1 MSREQRGP
9 NEKLG
14 TVLALAGISNAGLA
28 RRVNDLG
35 AQRGLTLR
43 YDKTSVARWVSKG
56 MVPQGAAP
64 HLIAAAIGAKLGR
77 PVPLHEIGLAD
88 ADPAP
93 EVGLAFPRDVAEAVR
108 SATELYRLDLA
119 GRRAGSGG
127 IWQSLAGSFS
137 VSAYATP
144 ASRWLISP
152 ADPSVERDANA
163 ARTAVLGPQGT
174 TEGAR
179 TGAGAHGA
187 PGRAAGSSDVETTTE
202 SSTTAPAASSTE
214 PSPTPDTADGAAH
227 GTPDAGG
234 YSRVPAGPAETPGSR
249 RQSGPPA
256 AAGARPA
263 AGAQAADP
271 PGPGTPAPGSP
282 RTASIPT
289 QPGPQNTSASGTAAS
304 ASARAVRSDR
314 AAKAAPAPSAPPR
327 RGGGG
332 ASTGTGTGT
341 LAPPVTSDI
350 SPLRVGHSDV
360 AKLREAAQDAR
371 RWDSKYGGGD
381 WRSSMVPECL
391 RVDAAPLLLGSYS
404 DEVGRALFGAA
415 AELTRLA
422 GWMAFD
428 TGQQEAAQR
437 YYIQALRLA
446 RAAADVP
453 LGGYVLASMSL
464 QATYRGF
471 ADEGVDLA
479 QAAVERNRGLAT
491 ARTMSFFRLVEA
503 RAHAK
508 ANDAPAA
515 GAALKAAEGWLER
528 SRDGDADPSWLG
540 FYSYDRFAA
549 DAAECHLDLKAPRQ
563 VRRFTEQALSRPTE
577 EFVRSHGL
585 RLVVSAVAELESG
598 NLDAACAAGTRAV
611 EVAGR
616 ISSARTTEYVRDL
629 LHRLEPYGHEPRVAE
644 LRERARPLL
653 VAPA

>member
-64 HLIAAAIGAKLGR
+64 HLIAAAIGQKLGR

-93 EVGLAFPRDVAEAVR
+93 EVGLAFPRDVGQAVR

-119 GRRAGSGG
+119 GRRAGTGG
-127 IWQSLAGSFS
+127 IWQSLAGSFA

-144 ASRWLISP
+144 ASRWLITP
-152 ADPSVERDANA
+152 ADSSVAREANA
-163 ARTAVLGPQGT
+163 A
-174 TEGAR
+174 EGS
-179 TGAGAHGA
+179 GA
-187 PGRAAGSSDVETTTE
+187 P
-202 SSTTAPAASSTE
+202 
-214 PSPTPDTADGAAH
+214 
-227 GTPDAGG
+227 
-234 YSRVPAGPAETPGSR
+234 
-249 RQSGPPA
+249 
-256 AAGARPA
+256 
-263 AGAQAADP
+263 
-271 PGPGTPAPGSP
+271 
-282 RTASIPT
+282 I
-289 QPGPQNTSASGTAAS
+289 
-304 ASARAVRSDR
+304 
-314 AAKAAPAPSAPPR
+314 K
-327 RGGGG
+327 
-332 ASTGTGTGT
+332 
-341 LAPPVTSDI
+341 
-350 SPLRVGHSDV
+350 VGHSDV
-360 AKLREAAQDAR
+360 QKLREAAEDAR

-391 RVDAAPLLLGSYS
+391 RVEAAPLLLGSYS
-404 DEVGRALFGAA
+404 DEVGRALFGAS

-471 ADEGVDLA
+471 GDEGVDLA
-479 QAAVERNRGLAT
+479 QAALERNRGLAT

-503 RAHAK
+503 RAHAR
-508 ANDAPAA
+508 ASDAQAA
-515 GAALKAAEGWLER
+515 GAALKAAESWLER
-528 SRDGDADPSWLG
+528 SREGDNDPTWLG
-540 FYSYDRFAA
+540 FYGYDRFAA
-549 DAAECHLDLKAPRQ
+549 DAAECYRDLKAPRQ
-563 VRRFTEQALSRPTE
+563 VRRFTEQALSKPTE

-598 NLDAACAAGTRAV
+598 NLDAACEQGVRAV

-616 ISSARTTEYVRDL
+616 ISSARTTEYVKDL
-629 LHRLEPYGHEPRVAE
+629 LHRLEPYGDEPRVAE

-653 VAPA
+653 MALA

>member
-1 MSREQRGP
+1 MSRDIRGP

-64 HLIAAAIGAKLGR
+64 HLIAAAIAGKLGR

-93 EVGLAFPRDVAEAVR
+93 EVGLAFPRDVGAAVR

-119 GRRAGSGG
+119 GRRGGGG

-152 ADPSVERDANA
+152 ADSSVAREATELRDVRDGNGS
-163 ARTAVLGPQGT
+163 T
-174 TEGAR
+174 GAR
-179 TGAGAHGA
+179 DGATGA
-187 PGRAAGSSDVETTTE
+187 D
-202 SSTTAPAASSTE
+202 TAPL
-214 PSPTPDTADGAAH
+214 H
-227 GTPDAGG
+227 
-234 YSRVPAGPAETPGSR
+234 
-249 RQSGPPA
+249 
-256 AAGARPA
+256 
-263 AGAQAADP
+263 
-271 PGPGTPAPGSP
+271 
-282 RTASIPT
+282 
-289 QPGPQNTSASGTAAS
+289 
-304 ASARAVRSDR
+304 
-314 AAKAAPAPSAPPR
+314 
-327 RGGGG
+327 
-332 ASTGTGTGT
+332 
-341 LAPPVTSDI
+341 
-350 SPLRVGHSDV
+350 VGHSDV
-360 AKLREAAQDAR
+360 TKLREAAEDAR

-391 RVDAAPLLLGSYS
+391 RVDAAPLLLSSYS
-404 DEVGRALFGAA
+404 DEVGRALFGAT

-479 QAAVERNRGLAT
+479 QAALERNRGLAT

-503 RAHAK
+503 RAQAK
-508 ANDAPAA
+508 ANESRACEV
-515 GAALKAAEGWLER
+515 ALKAAEGWLER
-528 SRDGDADPSWLG
+528 SREGDPDPSWLD
-540 FYSYDRFAA
+540 FYSYERFAA
-549 DAAECHLDLKAPRQ
+549 DAAECYRDLRLPRQ

-577 EFVRSHGL
+577 EYVRSHGL

-629 LHRLEPYGHEPRVAE
+629 LHRLEPYGDEPRVVE

>member
-43 YDKTSVARWVSKG
+43 YDKTSVARWVAKG

-93 EVGLAFPRDVAEAVR
+93 EVGLAFPRDVGEAVR
-108 SATELYRLDLA
+108 SATDLYRLDLA
-119 GRRAGSGG
+119 GRRGGGG
-127 IWQSLAGSFS
+127 IWQSLAGSFA

-144 ASRWLISP
+144 ASRWLITP
-152 ADPSVERDANA
+152 ADPSVARDPTA
-163 ARTAVLGPQGT
+163 ARTAMLG
-174 TEGAR
+174 TEGAP
-179 TGAGAHGA
+179 GAQGGVPVQ
-187 PGRAAGSSDVETTTE
+187 PG
-202 SSTTAPAASSTE
+202 
-214 PSPTPDTADGAAH
+214 PDTAGAVDG
-227 GTPDAGG
+227 
-234 YSRVPAGPAETPGSR
+234 
-249 RQSGPPA
+249 
-256 AAGARPA
+256 
-263 AGAQAADP
+263 
-271 PGPGTPAPGSP
+271 
-282 RTASIPT
+282 
-289 QPGPQNTSASGTAAS
+289 
-304 ASARAVRSDR
+304 
-314 AAKAAPAPSAPPR
+314 
-327 RGGGG
+327 
-332 ASTGTGTGT
+332 
-341 LAPPVTSDI
+341 
-350 SPLRVGHSDV
+350 PLPRVGHNDV

-404 DEVGRALFGAA
+404 DEVGRALFGAS

-508 ANDAPAA
+508 AGDAPAA
-515 GAALKAAEGWLER
+515 GAALRAAESWLER
-528 SRDGDADPSWLG
+528 SRTGDSDPAWLG

-549 DAAECHLDLKAPRQ
+549 DAAECYRDLKAPRQ
-563 VRRFTEQALSRPTE
+563 VRRFTEQALSKPTE

-616 ISSARTTEYVRDL
+616 ISSARTNEYVRDL
-629 LHRLEPYGHEPRVAE
+629 LHRLEPYGDEPRVAE

>member
-64 HLIAAAIGAKLGR
+64 HLIAAAIGQKLGR

-93 EVGLAFPRDVAEAVR
+93 EVGLAFPRDVGQAVR

-127 IWQSLAGSFS
+127 IWQSLAGSFA

-144 ASRWLISP
+144 ASRWLITP
-152 ADPSVERDANA
+152 ADSSVAREANSA
-163 ARTAVLGPQGT
+163 
-174 TEGAR
+174 
-179 TGAGAHGA
+179 
-187 PGRAAGSSDVETTTE
+187 E
-202 SSTTAPAASSTE
+202 SS
-214 PSPTPDTADGAAH
+214 
-227 GTPDAGG
+227 GTPL
-234 YSRVPAGPAETPGSR
+234 
-249 RQSGPPA
+249 
-256 AAGARPA
+256 
-263 AGAQAADP
+263 
-271 PGPGTPAPGSP
+271 
-282 RTASIPT
+282 
-289 QPGPQNTSASGTAAS
+289 
-304 ASARAVRSDR
+304 
-314 AAKAAPAPSAPPR
+314 K
-327 RGGGG
+327 
-332 ASTGTGTGT
+332 
-341 LAPPVTSDI
+341 
-350 SPLRVGHSDV
+350 VGHSDV
-360 AKLREAAQDAR
+360 QKLREAAEDAR

-391 RVDAAPLLLGSYS
+391 RVEAAPLLLGSYS
-404 DEVGRALFGAA
+404 DEVGRALFGAS

-471 ADEGVDLA
+471 GDEGVDLA
-479 QAAVERNRGLAT
+479 QAALERNRGLAT

-503 RAHAK
+503 RSHAK
-508 ANDAPAA
+508 AGDAQAA

-528 SRDGDADPSWLG
+528 SREGDNDPSWLG
-540 FYSYDRFAA
+540 FYGYDRFAA
-549 DAAECHLDLKAPRQ
+549 DAAECYRDLKAPRQ
-563 VRRFTEQALSRPTE
+563 VRRFTEQALSKPTE

-598 NLDAACAAGTRAV
+598 NLDAACEQGVRAV

-616 ISSARTTEYVRDL
+616 ISSARTTEYVKDL
-629 LHRLEPYGHEPRVAE
+629 LHRLEPYGDEPRVVE

-653 VAPA
+653 MAPA

>member
-64 HLIAAAIGAKLGR
+64 HLIAAAIGSKLGR

-93 EVGLAFPRDVAEAVR
+93 EVGLAFPRDVGAAVR

-119 GRRAGSGG
+119 GRRAGGG

-144 ASRWLISP
+144 ASRWLITP
-152 ADPSVERDANA
+152 ADSEAARDAKEA
-163 ARTAVLGPQGT
+163 
-174 TEGAR
+174 E
-179 TGAGAHGA
+179 
-187 PGRAAGSSDVETTTE
+187 
-202 SSTTAPAASSTE
+202 ASG
-214 PSPTPDTADGAAH
+214 ADG
-227 GTPDAGG
+227 T
-234 YSRVPAGPAETPGSR
+234 V
-249 RQSGPPA
+249 
-256 AAGARPA
+256 
-263 AGAQAADP
+263 
-271 PGPGTPAPGSP
+271 
-282 RTASIPT
+282 
-289 QPGPQNTSASGTAAS
+289 
-304 ASARAVRSDR
+304 
-314 AAKAAPAPSAPPR
+314 
-327 RGGGG
+327 
-332 ASTGTGTGT
+332 
-341 LAPPVTSDI
+341 
-350 SPLRVGHSDV
+350 RVGHSDV
-360 AKLREAAQDAR
+360 TKLREAAEDAR

-404 DEVGRALFGAA
+404 DEVGRSLFGAT

-479 QAAVERNRGLAT
+479 QAALERNRGLAT

-508 ANDAPAA
+508 AEDSHAA

-540 FYSYDRFAA
+540 FYSEDRFAA
-549 DAAECHLDLKAPRQ
+549 DAAECYRDLKAPRQ

-598 NLDAACAAGTRAV
+598 NLDAACAQGTRAV

-629 LHRLEPYGHEPRVAE
+629 LHRLEPYGDEPRVVE

>member
-1 MSREQRGP
+1 MSRELRGP

-14 TVLALAGISNAGLA
+14 AVLALAGISNAGLA

-64 HLIAAAIGAKLGR
+64 HLIAAAIGQKLGR

-93 EVGLAFPRDVAEAVR
+93 EVGLAFPRDVRAAVKA
-108 SATELYRLDLA
+108 ATELYRLDLA

-127 IWQSLAGSFS
+127 IWQSLAGSFA

-144 ASRWLISP
+144 ASRWLITP
-152 ADPSVERDANA
+152 ADSSV
-163 ARTAVLGPQGT
+163 AREAHT
-174 TEGAR
+174 TE
-179 TGAGAHGA
+179 
-187 PGRAAGSSDVETTTE
+187 E
-202 SSTTAPAASSTE
+202 
-214 PSPTPDTADGAAH
+214 
-227 GTPDAGG
+227 
-234 YSRVPAGPAETPGSR
+234 
-249 RQSGPPA
+249 
-256 AAGARPA
+256 
-263 AGAQAADP
+263 
-271 PGPGTPAPGSP
+271 GSP
-282 RTASIPT
+282 
-289 QPGPQNTSASGTAAS
+289 Q
-304 ASARAVRSDR
+304 
-314 AAKAAPAPSAPPR
+314 K
-327 RGGGG
+327 
-332 ASTGTGTGT
+332 
-341 LAPPVTSDI
+341 
-350 SPLRVGHSDV
+350 VGHSDV
-360 AKLREAAQDAR
+360 LKLREAAEDAR

-391 RVDAAPLLLGSYS
+391 RVEAAPLLLGAYS
-404 DEVGRALFGAA
+404 DDVGRSLFGAS

-471 ADEGVDLA
+471 GDEGVDLA

-503 RAHAK
+503 RAHAR
-508 ANDAPAA
+508 AGDAQAA
-515 GAALKAAEGWLER
+515 GAALRAAEGWLER
-528 SRDGDADPSWLG
+528 SRDGDSDPSWLG

-549 DAAECHLDLKAPRQ
+549 DAAECYRDLKAPRQ

-577 EFVRSHGL
+577 EFQRSHGL

-598 NLDAACAAGTRAV
+598 NLDAACEQGTRAL

-616 ISSARTTEYVRDL
+616 ISSARTTEYVKDL
-629 LHRLEPYGHEPRVAE
+629 LHRLEPYGDEPQVVE

-653 VAPA
+653 MAPA

>member
-1 MSREQRGP
+1 MSRELREP

-14 TVLALAGISNAGLA
+14 AVLALAGISNAGLA

-93 EVGLAFPRDVAEAVR
+93 EVGLAFPRDVGAAVR
-108 SATELYRLDLA
+108 SATDLYRLDLA
-119 GRRAGSGG
+119 GRRGGGG

-137 VSAYATP
+137 VAAYATP

-152 ADPSVERDANA
+152 ADGSV
-163 ARTAVLGPQGT
+163 AR
-174 TEGAR
+174 
-179 TGAGAHGA
+179 
-187 PGRAAGSSDVETTTE
+187 
-202 SSTTAPAASSTE
+202 E
-214 PSPTPDTADGAAH
+214 P
-227 GTPDAGG
+227 
-234 YSRVPAGPAETPGSR
+234 
-249 RQSGPPA
+249 
-256 AAGARPA
+256 
-263 AGAQAADP
+263 
-271 PGPGTPAPGSP
+271 
-282 RTASIPT
+282 
-289 QPGPQNTSASGTAAS
+289 
-304 ASARAVRSDR
+304 
-314 AAKAAPAPSAPPR
+314 AAPAPHGAPANRVPGSGVPGSGTSGSSTPAGSGVPG
-327 RGGGG
+327 RGVPGG
-332 ASTGTGTGT
+332 SVTGTGVPAHGASDDDLPAHGIPAQTPSAHEVPPHGAPAQEPRT
-341 LAPPVTSDI
+341 PVSVPVAARAGGRTAPPSSVVPAQPGPETPRDHGQ
-350 SPLRVGHSDV
+350 RVGHSDV
-360 AKLREAAQDAR
+360 AKLREAAEDAR

-404 DEVGRALFGAA
+404 DEVGRALFGAT

-464 QATYRGF
+464 QATYRDF
-471 ADEGVDLA
+471 PDEGVDLA

-508 ANDAPAA
+508 AGDSAAA
-515 GAALKAAEGWLER
+515 GAALRAAEGWLER
-528 SRDGDADPSWLG
+528 AREGDPDPTWLG

-549 DAAECHLDLKAPRQ
+549 DAAECYRDLKLPRQ

-577 EFVRSHGL
+577 EYVRSHGL

-629 LHRLEPYGHEPRVAE
+629 LHRLEPYGDEPRVAE

-653 VAPA
+653 VAQA

>member
-14 TVLALAGISNAGLA
+14 AVLALAGISNAGLA

-64 HLIAAAIGAKLGR
+64 HLIAAAIGQKLGR

-93 EVGLAFPRDVAEAVR
+93 EVGLAFPRDVGQAVR

-127 IWQSLAGSFS
+127 IWQSLAGSFA

-144 ASRWLISP
+144 ASRWLITP
-152 ADPSVERDANA
+152 ADSSVARD
-163 ARTAVLGPQGT
+163 
-174 TEGAR
+174 
-179 TGAGAHGA
+179 
-187 PGRAAGSSDVETTTE
+187 
-202 SSTTAPAASSTE
+202 
-214 PSPTPDTADGAAH
+214 
-227 GTPDAGG
+227 
-234 YSRVPAGPAETPGSR
+234 
-249 RQSGPPA
+249 
-256 AAGARPA
+256 
-263 AGAQAADP
+263 
-271 PGPGTPAPGSP
+271 PAPGD
-282 RTASIPT
+282 
-289 QPGPQNTSASGTAAS
+289 GSG
-304 ASARAVRSDR
+304 
-314 AAKAAPAPSAPPR
+314 AP
-327 RGGGG
+327 
-332 ASTGTGTGT
+332 
-341 LAPPVTSDI
+341 I
-350 SPLRVGHSDV
+350 KVGHSDV
-360 AKLREAAQDAR
+360 RKLREAAEDAR

-391 RVDAAPLLLGSYS
+391 RVEAAPLLLGSYS

-471 ADEGVDLA
+471 GDEGVDLA
-479 QAAVERNRGLAT
+479 QAALERNRGLAT

-503 RAHAK
+503 RAHAR
-508 ANDAPAA
+508 AGDAQAA

-528 SRDGDADPSWLG
+528 ARDGDNDPSWLG

-549 DAAECHLDLKAPRQ
+549 DAAECYRDLKAPRQ
-563 VRRFTEQALSRPTE
+563 VRRFTEQALSRPGE
-577 EFVRSHGL
+577 EYVRSHGL

-598 NLDAACAAGTRAV
+598 NLDAACEQGVRAV
-611 EVAGR
+611 EIAGR

-629 LHRLEPYGHEPRVAE
+629 LHRLEPYGDEPRVAE

-653 VAPA
+653 MAPV

>member
-1 MSREQRGP
+1 MSRELREP

-14 TVLALAGISNAGLA
+14 AVLALAGISNAGLA

-93 EVGLAFPRDVAEAVR
+93 EVGLAFPRDVGAAVR
-108 SATELYRLDLA
+108 SATDLYRLDLV
-119 GRRAGSGG
+119 GRRGGGG
-127 IWQSLAGSFS
+127 IWQSLSGSFS
-137 VSAYATP
+137 VAAYATP

-152 ADPSVERDANA
+152 ADGSVAREPGRGAPGIAVPADSASGHDVPAHGILVQTPSAHEVPPHDAPA
-163 ARTAVLGPQGT
+163 PEPCTPVAVPAAARAGARTAP
-174 TEGAR
+174 
-179 TGAGAHGA
+179 
-187 PGRAAGSSDVETTTE
+187 P
-202 SSTTAPAASSTE
+202 STV
-214 PSPTPDTADGAAH
+214 
-227 GTPDAGG
+227 
-234 YSRVPAGPAETPGSR
+234 VPAQPAAETPRDHG
-249 RQSGPPA
+249 Q
-256 AAGARPA
+256 
-263 AGAQAADP
+263 
-271 PGPGTPAPGSP
+271 
-282 RTASIPT
+282 
-289 QPGPQNTSASGTAAS
+289 
-304 ASARAVRSDR
+304 
-314 AAKAAPAPSAPPR
+314 
-327 RGGGG
+327 
-332 ASTGTGTGT
+332 
-341 LAPPVTSDI
+341 
-350 SPLRVGHSDV
+350 RVGHSDV
-360 AKLREAAQDAR
+360 AKLREAAEDAR

-391 RVDAAPLLLGSYS
+391 RVDAAPLLLGSYT
-404 DEVGRALFGAA
+404 DEVGRALFGAT

-464 QATYRGF
+464 QATYRDF
-471 ADEGVDLA
+471 PDEGVDLA

-508 ANDAPAA
+508 AGDSAAA
-515 GAALKAAEGWLER
+515 GAALRAAEGWLER
-528 SRDGDADPSWLG
+528 ARAGDPDPTWLG

-549 DAAECHLDLKAPRQ
+549 DAAECYRDLKLPRQ

-577 EFVRSHGL
+577 EYVRSHGL

-629 LHRLEPYGHEPRVAE
+629 LHRLEPYGDEPRVAE

-653 VAPA
+653 VAQA

>member
-1 MSREQRGP
+1 MSRELRGP

-64 HLIAAAIGAKLGR
+64 HLIAAAIASKLGR

-93 EVGLAFPRDVAEAVR
+93 EVGLAFPRDIGQAVR
-108 SATELYRLDLA
+108 SATDLYRLDLA
-119 GRRAGSGG
+119 GRRGGGG
-127 IWQSLAGSFS
+127 IWQSLAGSFA
-137 VSAYATP
+137 VTAYATP

-152 ADPSVERDANA
+152 ADSSVAREPA
-163 ARTAVLGPQGT
+163 ALPR
-174 TEGAR
+174 
-179 TGAGAHGA
+179 
-187 PGRAAGSSDVETTTE
+187 
-202 SSTTAPAASSTE
+202 TAPAA
-214 PSPTPDTADGAAH
+214 
-227 GTPDAGG
+227 
-234 YSRVPAGPAETPGSR
+234 
-249 RQSGPPA
+249 RQ
-256 AAGARPA
+256 
-263 AGAQAADP
+263 
-271 PGPGTPAPGSP
+271 
-282 RTASIPT
+282 
-289 QPGPQNTSASGTAAS
+289 
-304 ASARAVRSDR
+304 
-314 AAKAAPAPSAPPR
+314 APAPAQEAAPQ
-327 RGGGG
+327 
-332 ASTGTGTGT
+332 
-341 LAPPVTSDI
+341 
-350 SPLRVGHSDV
+350 RVGHSDV
-360 AKLREAAQDAR
+360 KKLREAAEDAR

-391 RVDAAPLLLGSYS
+391 RVDAAPLLLGAYS

-446 RAAADVP
+446 RGAADVP

-479 QAAVERNRGLAT
+479 QAALERNRGLAT

-503 RAHAK
+503 RAQAK
-508 ANDAPAA
+508 AGDGPAC
-515 GAALKAAEGWLER
+515 GAALRASEGWLER
-528 SRDGDADPSWLG
+528 ARGGDPDPSWLD
-540 FYSYDRFAA
+540 FYTYERFAA
-549 DAAECHLDLKAPRQ
+549 DAAECYRDLKLPRQ
-563 VRRFTEQALSRPTE
+563 VRRFTERALACPTE

-629 LHRLEPYGHEPRVAE
+629 LHRLEPYGDEPRVAE

>member
-64 HLIAAAIGAKLGR
+64 HLIAAAIGQKLGR

-93 EVGLAFPRDVAEAVR
+93 EVGLAFPRDVGQAVR

-127 IWQSLAGSFS
+127 IWQSLAGSFA

-144 ASRWLISP
+144 ASRWLITP
-152 ADPSVERDANA
+152 ADSSV
-163 ARTAVLGPQGT
+163 AREVNPA
-174 TEGAR
+174 EGS
-179 TGAGAHGA
+179 GA
-187 PGRAAGSSDVETTTE
+187 PL
-202 SSTTAPAASSTE
+202 
-214 PSPTPDTADGAAH
+214 
-227 GTPDAGG
+227 
-234 YSRVPAGPAETPGSR
+234 
-249 RQSGPPA
+249 
-256 AAGARPA
+256 
-263 AGAQAADP
+263 
-271 PGPGTPAPGSP
+271 
-282 RTASIPT
+282 
-289 QPGPQNTSASGTAAS
+289 
-304 ASARAVRSDR
+304 
-314 AAKAAPAPSAPPR
+314 K
-327 RGGGG
+327 
-332 ASTGTGTGT
+332 
-341 LAPPVTSDI
+341 
-350 SPLRVGHSDV
+350 VGHSDV
-360 AKLREAAQDAR
+360 QKLREAAEDAR

-391 RVDAAPLLLGSYS
+391 RVEAAPLLLGSYS
-404 DEVGRALFGAA
+404 DEVGRALFGAS

-471 ADEGVDLA
+471 GDEGVDLA
-479 QAAVERNRGLAT
+479 QAALERNRGLAT

-503 RAHAK
+503 RAHAR
-508 ANDAPAA
+508 AGDAQAA
-515 GAALKAAEGWLER
+515 GAALKAAESWLER
-528 SRDGDADPSWLG
+528 SRDGDNDPSWLG

-549 DAAECHLDLKAPRQ
+549 DAAECYRDLKAPRQ
-563 VRRFTEQALSRPTE
+563 VRRFTEQALSKPTE

-598 NLDAACAAGTRAV
+598 NLDAACEQGVRAV

-616 ISSARTTEYVRDL
+616 ISSARTTEYVKDL
-629 LHRLEPYGHEPRVAE
+629 LHRLEPYGDEPRVVE

-653 VAPA
+653 MMAPA

>member
-14 TVLALAGISNAGLA
+14 AVLALAGISNAGLA

-64 HLIAAAIGAKLGR
+64 HLIAAAIGQKLGR

-93 EVGLAFPRDVAEAVR
+93 EVGLAFPRDVGQAVR

-127 IWQSLAGSFS
+127 IWQSLAGSFA

-144 ASRWLISP
+144 ASRWLITP
-152 ADPSVERDANA
+152 ADSSV
-163 ARTAVLGPQGT
+163 AREVNSA
-174 TEGAR
+174 EAS
-179 TGAGAHGA
+179 GA
-187 PGRAAGSSDVETTTE
+187 PL
-202 SSTTAPAASSTE
+202 
-214 PSPTPDTADGAAH
+214 
-227 GTPDAGG
+227 
-234 YSRVPAGPAETPGSR
+234 
-249 RQSGPPA
+249 
-256 AAGARPA
+256 
-263 AGAQAADP
+263 
-271 PGPGTPAPGSP
+271 
-282 RTASIPT
+282 
-289 QPGPQNTSASGTAAS
+289 
-304 ASARAVRSDR
+304 
-314 AAKAAPAPSAPPR
+314 K
-327 RGGGG
+327 
-332 ASTGTGTGT
+332 
-341 LAPPVTSDI
+341 
-350 SPLRVGHSDV
+350 VGHSDV
-360 AKLREAAQDAR
+360 RKLREAAEDAR

-391 RVDAAPLLLGSYS
+391 RVEAAPLLLGAYS
-404 DEVGRALFGAA
+404 DEVGRALFGAS

-471 ADEGVDLA
+471 GDEGVDLA
-479 QAAVERNRGLAT
+479 QAALERNRGLAT

-503 RAHAK
+503 RAHAR
-508 ANDAPAA
+508 AGDAQAA
-515 GAALKAAEGWLER
+515 GASLKAAESWLER
-528 SRDGDADPSWLG
+528 AREGDHDPSWLG

-549 DAAECHLDLKAPRQ
+549 DAAECYRDLKAPRQ
-563 VRRFTEQALSRPTE
+563 VRRFTEQALSQPTE

-598 NLDAACAAGTRAV
+598 NLDAACEQGVRAV

-616 ISSARTTEYVRDL
+616 ISSARTTEYVKDL
-629 LHRLEPYGHEPRVAE
+629 LHRLEPYGDEPRVVE

-653 VAPA
+653 MTPA

>member
-93 EVGLAFPRDVAEAVR
+93 EVGLAFPRDVSEAVR

-119 GRRAGSGG
+119 GRRAGGGG

-152 ADPSVERDANA
+152 ADPSVARDSA
-163 ARTAVLGPQGT
+163 AAEAAILGT
-174 TEGAR
+174 RNTRGAHP
-179 TGAGAHGA
+179 GAGAQRTPSIPAQPGPETA
-187 PGRAAGSSDVETTTE
+187 PTSATATAGTTT
-202 SSTTAPAASSTE
+202 STTA
-214 PSPTPDTADGAAH
+214 
-227 GTPDAGG
+227 
-234 YSRVPAGPAETPGSR
+234 
-249 RQSGPPA
+249 
-256 AAGARPA
+256 
-263 AGAQAADP
+263 
-271 PGPGTPAPGSP
+271 
-282 RTASIPT
+282 TASD
-289 QPGPQNTSASGTAAS
+289 
-304 ASARAVRSDR
+304 V
-314 AAKAAPAPSAPPR
+314 
-327 RGGGG
+327 
-332 ASTGTGTGT
+332 
-341 LAPPVTSDI
+341 

-360 AKLREAAQDAR
+360 SKLREAAQDAR

-508 ANDAPAA
+508 ASDASAA

>member
-1 MSREQRGP
+1 MSRELRGP

-14 TVLALAGISNAGLA
+14 AVLALAGISNAGLA

-35 AQRGLTLR
+35 SQRGLTLR

-64 HLIAAAIGAKLGR
+64 HLIAAAIGQKLGR

-93 EVGLAFPRDVAEAVR
+93 EVGLAFPRDVRAAVK

-119 GRRAGSGG
+119 GRRAGGGG
-127 IWQSLAGSFS
+127 IWQSLAGSFA

-144 ASRWLISP
+144 ASRWLITP
-152 ADPSVERDANA
+152 ADSSV
-163 ARTAVLGPQGT
+163 AREAHSAE
-174 TEGAR
+174 EGA
-179 TGAGAHGA
+179 
-187 PGRAAGSSDVETTTE
+187 
-202 SSTTAPAASSTE
+202 
-214 PSPTPDTADGAAH
+214 
-227 GTPDAGG
+227 
-234 YSRVPAGPAETPGSR
+234 
-249 RQSGPPA
+249 
-256 AAGARPA
+256 
-263 AGAQAADP
+263 
-271 PGPGTPAPGSP
+271 
-282 RTASIPT
+282 
-289 QPGPQNTSASGTAAS
+289 PQ
-304 ASARAVRSDR
+304 
-314 AAKAAPAPSAPPR
+314 K
-327 RGGGG
+327 
-332 ASTGTGTGT
+332 
-341 LAPPVTSDI
+341 
-350 SPLRVGHSDV
+350 VGHSDV
-360 AKLREAAQDAR
+360 RKLREAAEDAR

-391 RVDAAPLLLGSYS
+391 RVEAAPLLLGSYS
-404 DEVGRALFGAA
+404 DDVGRSLFGAS

-471 ADEGVDLA
+471 GDEGVDLA
-479 QAAVERNRGLAT
+479 QAALERNKSLAT

-503 RAHAK
+503 RAHARTG
-508 ANDAPAA
+508 DAQAA
-515 GAALKAAEGWLER
+515 GASLRAAEGWLER
-528 SRDGDADPSWLG
+528 ARDGDNDPSWLG

-549 DAAECHLDLKAPRQ
+549 DAAECYRDLKAPRQ
-563 VRRFTEQALSRPTE
+563 VRRFTEQALSKPTE

-598 NLDAACAAGTRAV
+598 NLDAACEQGTRAL

-629 LHRLEPYGHEPRVAE
+629 LHRLEPYGDEPRVVE

-653 VAPA
+653 MAPA

>member
-14 TVLALAGISNAGLA
+14 AVLALAGISNAGLA

-64 HLIAAAIGAKLGR
+64 HLIAAAIGQKLGR

-93 EVGLAFPRDVAEAVR
+93 EVGLAFPRDVSQAVK

-127 IWQSLAGSFS
+127 IWQSLAGSFA
-137 VSAYATP
+137 VTAYATP
-144 ASRWLISP
+144 ASRWLITP
-152 ADPSVERDANA
+152 ADSSVAREA
-163 ARTAVLGPQGT
+163 AG
-174 TEGAR
+174 TEGP
-179 TGAGAHGA
+179 GA
-187 PGRAAGSSDVETTTE
+187 P
-202 SSTTAPAASSTE
+202 
-214 PSPTPDTADGAAH
+214 
-227 GTPDAGG
+227 
-234 YSRVPAGPAETPGSR
+234 
-249 RQSGPPA
+249 
-256 AAGARPA
+256 
-263 AGAQAADP
+263 
-271 PGPGTPAPGSP
+271 
-282 RTASIPT
+282 I
-289 QPGPQNTSASGTAAS
+289 
-304 ASARAVRSDR
+304 
-314 AAKAAPAPSAPPR
+314 K
-327 RGGGG
+327 
-332 ASTGTGTGT
+332 
-341 LAPPVTSDI
+341 
-350 SPLRVGHSDV
+350 VGHSDV
-360 AKLREAAQDAR
+360 RKLREAAEDAR

-391 RVDAAPLLLGSYS
+391 RVEAAPLLLGSYS
-404 DEVGRALFGAA
+404 DEVGRALFGAS

-471 ADEGVDLA
+471 GDEGVDLA
-479 QAAVERNRGLAT
+479 QAALERNRGLAT

-503 RAHAK
+503 RAHAR
-508 ANDAPAA
+508 AGDAQAA

-528 SRDGDADPSWLG
+528 SREGDNDPTWLG
-540 FYSYDRFAA
+540 FYGYDRFAA
-549 DAAECHLDLKAPRQ
+549 DAAECYRDLKAPRQ
-563 VRRFTEQALSRPTE
+563 VRRFTEQALSKPTE

-598 NLDAACAAGTRAV
+598 NLDAACEQGVRAV

-616 ISSARTTEYVRDL
+616 ISSARTTEYVKDL
-629 LHRLEPYGHEPRVAE
+629 LHRLEPYGDEPRVAE

-653 VAPA
+653 MTPA

>member
-14 TVLALAGISNAGLA
+14 AVLALAGISNAGLA

-64 HLIAAAIGAKLGR
+64 HLIAAAIGQKLGR

-93 EVGLAFPRDVAEAVR
+93 EVGLAFPRDVGQAVR
-108 SATELYRLDLA
+108 AATELYRLDLA
-119 GRRAGSGG
+119 GRRAGTGG
-127 IWQSLAGSFS
+127 IWQSLAGSFA

-144 ASRWLISP
+144 ASRWLITP
-152 ADPSVERDANA
+152 ADSSV
-163 ARTAVLGPQGT
+163 AR
-174 TEGAR
+174 E
-179 TGAGAHGA
+179 
-187 PGRAAGSSDVETTTE
+187 AGS
-202 SSTTAPAASSTE
+202 
-214 PSPTPDTADGAAH
+214 
-227 GTPDAGG
+227 
-234 YSRVPAGPAETPGSR
+234 AEGS
-249 RQSGPPA
+249 
-256 AAGARPA
+256 
-263 AGAQAADP
+263 
-271 PGPGTPAPGSP
+271 GSP
-282 RTASIPT
+282 L
-289 QPGPQNTSASGTAAS
+289 
-304 ASARAVRSDR
+304 
-314 AAKAAPAPSAPPR
+314 K
-327 RGGGG
+327 
-332 ASTGTGTGT
+332 
-341 LAPPVTSDI
+341 
-350 SPLRVGHSDV
+350 VGHSDV
-360 AKLREAAQDAR
+360 QKLREAAEDAR

-391 RVDAAPLLLGSYS
+391 RVEAAPLLLGSYS
-404 DEVGRALFGAA
+404 DEVGRALFGAS

-453 LGGYVLASMSL
+453 LGGYVLATMSL

-471 ADEGVDLA
+471 GDEGVDLA
-479 QAAVERNRGLAT
+479 QAALERNRGLAT

-503 RAHAK
+503 RAHAR
-508 ANDAPAA
+508 AGDAVAA

-528 SRDGDADPSWLG
+528 ARDGDHDPTWLG
-540 FYSYDRFAA
+540 FYGYDRFAA
-549 DAAECHLDLKAPRQ
+549 DAAECYRDLKAPRQ

-598 NLDAACAAGTRAV
+598 NLDAACEQGVRAV

-616 ISSARTTEYVRDL
+616 ISSARTTEYVKDL
-629 LHRLEPYGHEPRVAE
+629 LHRLEPYGDEPRVIE

-653 VAPA
+653 MTPA

>member
-64 HLIAAAIGAKLGR
+64 HLIAAAIGQKLGR

-93 EVGLAFPRDVAEAVR
+93 EVGLAFPRDVGQAVK

-127 IWQSLAGSFS
+127 IWQSLAGSFA

-144 ASRWLISP
+144 ASRWLITP
-152 ADPSVERDANA
+152 ADSSVARDANPA
-163 ARTAVLGPQGT
+163 
-174 TEGAR
+174 ECS
-179 TGAGAHGA
+179 GA
-187 PGRAAGSSDVETTTE
+187 P
-202 SSTTAPAASSTE
+202 
-214 PSPTPDTADGAAH
+214 
-227 GTPDAGG
+227 
-234 YSRVPAGPAETPGSR
+234 
-249 RQSGPPA
+249 
-256 AAGARPA
+256 
-263 AGAQAADP
+263 
-271 PGPGTPAPGSP
+271 
-282 RTASIPT
+282 I
-289 QPGPQNTSASGTAAS
+289 
-304 ASARAVRSDR
+304 
-314 AAKAAPAPSAPPR
+314 K
-327 RGGGG
+327 
-332 ASTGTGTGT
+332 
-341 LAPPVTSDI
+341 
-350 SPLRVGHSDV
+350 VGHSDV
-360 AKLREAAQDAR
+360 RKLREAAEDAR

-391 RVDAAPLLLGSYS
+391 RVEAAPLLLGSYS
-404 DEVGRALFGAA
+404 DEVGRALFGAS

-453 LGGYVLASMSL
+453 LGGYVLATMSL

-471 ADEGVDLA
+471 GDEGVDLA
-479 QAAVERNRGLAT
+479 QAALERNRGLAT
-491 ARTMSFFRLVEA
+491 ARTMSFFHLIEA
-503 RAHAK
+503 RAHAR
-508 ANDAPAA
+508 ASDAHAA
-515 GAALKAAEGWLER
+515 GGALKAAESWLER
-528 SRDGDADPSWLG
+528 ARPGDNDPSWLG

-549 DAAECHLDLKAPRQ
+549 DAAECYRDLKAPRQ
-563 VRRFTEQALSRPTE
+563 VRRFTEQALSKPTE

-598 NLDAACAAGTRAV
+598 NLDAACEQGVRAV

-616 ISSARTTEYVRDL
+616 ISSARTTEYVKDL
-629 LHRLEPYGHEPRVAE
+629 LHRLEPYGDEPRVVE

-653 VAPA
+653 MAPA

>member
-64 HLIAAAIGAKLGR
+64 HLIAAAIGSKLGR

-93 EVGLAFPRDVAEAVR
+93 EVGLAFPRAVSEAVR
-108 SATELYRLDLA
+108 SATDLYRLDLA
-119 GRRAGSGG
+119 GRRGGGG
-127 IWQSLAGSFS
+127 IWQSLAGSFA

-152 ADPSVERDANA
+152 ADSSAGRD
-163 ARTAVLGPQGT
+163 
-174 TEGAR
+174 
-179 TGAGAHGA
+179 
-187 PGRAAGSSDVETTTE
+187 PGEAE
-202 SSTTAPAASSTE
+202 S
-214 PSPTPDTADGAAH
+214 
-227 GTPDAGG
+227 AGG
-234 YSRVPAGPAETPGSR
+234 D
-249 RQSGPPA
+249 GPP
-256 AAGARPA
+256 
-263 AGAQAADP
+263 Q
-271 PGPGTPAPGSP
+271 
-282 RTASIPT
+282 
-289 QPGPQNTSASGTAAS
+289 
-304 ASARAVRSDR
+304 
-314 AAKAAPAPSAPPR
+314 
-327 RGGGG
+327 
-332 ASTGTGTGT
+332 
-341 LAPPVTSDI
+341 
-350 SPLRVGHSDV
+350 RVGHSDV
-360 AKLREAAQDAR
+360 TKLREAAEDAR

-404 DEVGRALFGAA
+404 DDVGRSLFGAT

-508 ANDAPAA
+508 AGDSHAA
-515 GAALKAAEGWLER
+515 GAALRAAEGWLER
-528 SRDGDADPSWLG
+528 SRAGDHDPSWLG
-540 FYSYDRFAA
+540 FYSEGRFAA
-549 DAAECHLDLKAPRQ
+549 DAAECYRDLKAPRQ
-563 VRRFTEQALSRPTE
+563 VRRFTEQALSQPTE

-598 NLDAACAAGTRAV
+598 NLDAACAQGTRAV

-629 LHRLEPYGHEPRVAE
+629 LHRLEPYGDEPRVAE

-653 VAPA
+653 AAPA

>member
-14 TVLALAGISNAGLA
+14 AVLALAGISNAGLA

-64 HLIAAAIGAKLGR
+64 HLIAAAIGQKLGR

-93 EVGLAFPRDVAEAVR
+93 EVGLAFPRDVSQAVKA
-108 SATELYRLDLA
+108 ATELYRLDLA

-127 IWQSLAGSFS
+127 IWQSLAGSFA
-137 VSAYATP
+137 VTAYATP
-144 ASRWLISP
+144 ASRWLITP
-152 ADPSVERDANA
+152 ADSSV
-163 ARTAVLGPQGT
+163 AREAGGA
-174 TEGAR
+174 EGS
-179 TGAGAHGA
+179 GA
-187 PGRAAGSSDVETTTE
+187 P
-202 SSTTAPAASSTE
+202 
-214 PSPTPDTADGAAH
+214 
-227 GTPDAGG
+227 
-234 YSRVPAGPAETPGSR
+234 
-249 RQSGPPA
+249 
-256 AAGARPA
+256 
-263 AGAQAADP
+263 
-271 PGPGTPAPGSP
+271 
-282 RTASIPT
+282 I
-289 QPGPQNTSASGTAAS
+289 
-304 ASARAVRSDR
+304 
-314 AAKAAPAPSAPPR
+314 K
-327 RGGGG
+327 
-332 ASTGTGTGT
+332 
-341 LAPPVTSDI
+341 
-350 SPLRVGHSDV
+350 VGHSDV
-360 AKLREAAQDAR
+360 QKLREAAEDAR

-391 RVDAAPLLLGSYS
+391 RVEAAPLLLGAYS
-404 DEVGRALFGAA
+404 DEVGRALFGAS

-453 LGGYVLASMSL
+453 LGGYVLATMSL

-471 ADEGVDLA
+471 GDEGVDLA
-479 QAAVERNRGLAT
+479 QAALERNRGLAT

-503 RAHAK
+503 RAHAR
-508 ANDAPAA
+508 AGDAQAA
-515 GAALKAAEGWLER
+515 GASLKAAEGWLER
-528 SRDGDADPSWLG
+528 SREGDNDPTWLG
-540 FYSYDRFAA
+540 FYGYDRFAA
-549 DAAECHLDLKAPRQ
+549 DAAECYRDLKAPRQ
-563 VRRFTEQALSRPTE
+563 VRRFTEQALSKPTE

-598 NLDAACAAGTRAV
+598 NLDAACEQGVRAV

-629 LHRLEPYGHEPRVAE
+629 LHRLEPYGDEPRVVE

-653 VAPA
+653 MTTA

>member
-64 HLIAAAIGAKLGR
+64 HLIAAAIGQKLGR

-93 EVGLAFPRDVAEAVR
+93 EVGLAFPRDVGAAVK

-119 GRRAGSGG
+119 GRRAGGG
-127 IWQSLAGSFS
+127 IWQSLAGSFA

-144 ASRWLISP
+144 ASRWLITP
-152 ADPSVERDANA
+152 ADSSVARDAS
-163 ARTAVLGPQGT
+163 RDTPRDV
-174 TEGAR
+174 
-179 TGAGAHGA
+179 AHTDDGGA
-187 PGRAAGSSDVETTTE
+187 PM
-202 SSTTAPAASSTE
+202 
-214 PSPTPDTADGAAH
+214 
-227 GTPDAGG
+227 
-234 YSRVPAGPAETPGSR
+234 
-249 RQSGPPA
+249 
-256 AAGARPA
+256 
-263 AGAQAADP
+263 
-271 PGPGTPAPGSP
+271 
-282 RTASIPT
+282 
-289 QPGPQNTSASGTAAS
+289 
-304 ASARAVRSDR
+304 
-314 AAKAAPAPSAPPR
+314 K
-327 RGGGG
+327 
-332 ASTGTGTGT
+332 
-341 LAPPVTSDI
+341 
-350 SPLRVGHSDV
+350 VGHSDV
-360 AKLREAAQDAR
+360 LKLREAAEDAR

-391 RVDAAPLLLGSYS
+391 RVEAAPLLLGSYS
-404 DEVGRALFGAA
+404 DEVGRALFGAS

-471 ADEGVDLA
+471 GDEGVDLA
-479 QAAVERNRGLAT
+479 QAALERNRGLAT

-503 RAHAK
+503 RAHAR
-508 ANDAPAA
+508 AHDAQAA
-515 GAALKAAEGWLER
+515 GAALRAAEGWLER
-528 SRDGDADPSWLG
+528 ARDGDNDPTWLG
-540 FYSYDRFAA
+540 FYGYDRFAA
-549 DAAECHLDLKAPRQ
+549 DAAECYRDLKAPRQ

-598 NLDAACAAGTRAV
+598 NLDAACEQGTRAL

-616 ISSARTTEYVRDL
+616 ISSARTTEYVKDL
-629 LHRLEPYGHEPRVAE
+629 LHRLEPYGDEPRVVE

-653 VAPA
+653 MAPA

>member
-93 EVGLAFPRDVAEAVR
+93 EVGLAFPRDVSEAVR

-152 ADPSVERDANA
+152 ADPSVARDSTA
-163 ARTAVLGPQGT
+163 AEAAILGTQ
-174 TEGAR
+174 GAR
-179 TGAGAHGA
+179 GARPGAGAQRA
-187 PGRAAGSSDVETTTE
+187 PGTAGATAGQSAEAE
-202 SSTTAPAASSTE
+202 SGVPGLAGTA
-214 PSPTPDTADGAAH
+214 
-227 GTPDAGG
+227 GT
-234 YSRVPAGPAETPGSR
+234 
-249 RQSGPPA
+249 SG
-256 AAGARPA
+256 AAGALA
-263 AGAQAADP
+263 AQATTVT
-271 PGPGTPAPGSP
+271 PGTQ
-282 RTASIPT
+282 RTPSIPA
-289 QPGPQNTSASGTAAS
+289 QPGPETASTPTSANTI
-304 ASARAVRSDR
+304 
-314 AAKAAPAPSAPPR
+314 
-327 RGGGG
+327 
-332 ASTGTGTGT
+332 
-341 LAPPVTSDI
+341 TSDI

-360 AKLREAAQDAR
+360 SKLREAAQDAR

-508 ANDAPAA
+508 ASDAPAA

>member
-64 HLIAAAIGAKLGR
+64 HLIAAAIGQKLGR
-77 PVPLHEIGLAD
+77 PVPLQEIGLAD

-93 EVGLAFPRDVAEAVR
+93 EVGLAFPRDVGEAVKA
-108 SATELYRLDLA
+108 ATELYRLDLA
-119 GRRAGSGG
+119 GRRAGGGG
-127 IWQSLAGSFS
+127 IWQSLAGSFA

-144 ASRWLISP
+144 ASRWLITP
-152 ADPSVERDANA
+152 ADSSVERTVES
-163 ARTAVLGPQGT
+163 TAGA
-174 TEGAR
+174 EGA
-179 TGAGAHGA
+179 G
-187 PGRAAGSSDVETTTE
+187 E
-202 SSTTAPAASSTE
+202 SPE
-214 PSPTPDTADGAAH
+214 DGQ
-227 GTPDAGG
+227 
-234 YSRVPAGPAETPGSR
+234 V
-249 RQSGPPA
+249 
-256 AAGARPA
+256 
-263 AGAQAADP
+263 
-271 PGPGTPAPGSP
+271 
-282 RTASIPT
+282 
-289 QPGPQNTSASGTAAS
+289 
-304 ASARAVRSDR
+304 
-314 AAKAAPAPSAPPR
+314 
-327 RGGGG
+327 
-332 ASTGTGTGT
+332 
-341 LAPPVTSDI
+341 
-350 SPLRVGHSDV
+350 RVGHSDV
-360 AKLREAAQDAR
+360 AKLREAAEDAR

-404 DEVGRALFGAA
+404 DEVGRALFGAT

-508 ANDAPAA
+508 ASDAAAA
-515 GAALKAAEGWLER
+515 GAALKAAESWLER
-528 SRDGDADPSWLG
+528 SREGDADPSWLG

-549 DAAECHLDLKAPRQ
+549 DAAECYRDLKAPRQ

-629 LHRLEPYGHEPRVAE
+629 LHRLEPYGDEPRVAE

-653 VAPA
+653 MTPA

>member
-14 TVLALAGISNAGLA
+14 AVLALAGISNAGLA

-64 HLIAAAIGAKLGR
+64 HLIAAAIGQKLGR

-93 EVGLAFPRDVAEAVR
+93 EVGLAFPRDVGQAVR
-108 SATELYRLDLA
+108 SATDLYRLDLA

-127 IWQSLAGSFS
+127 IWQSLAGSFA

-144 ASRWLISP
+144 ASRWLITP
-152 ADPSVERDANA
+152 ADSSVARD
-163 ARTAVLGPQGT
+163 VHHV
-174 TEGAR
+174 EES
-179 TGAGAHGA
+179 GA
-187 PGRAAGSSDVETTTE
+187 PL
-202 SSTTAPAASSTE
+202 
-214 PSPTPDTADGAAH
+214 
-227 GTPDAGG
+227 
-234 YSRVPAGPAETPGSR
+234 
-249 RQSGPPA
+249 
-256 AAGARPA
+256 
-263 AGAQAADP
+263 
-271 PGPGTPAPGSP
+271 
-282 RTASIPT
+282 
-289 QPGPQNTSASGTAAS
+289 
-304 ASARAVRSDR
+304 
-314 AAKAAPAPSAPPR
+314 K
-327 RGGGG
+327 
-332 ASTGTGTGT
+332 
-341 LAPPVTSDI
+341 
-350 SPLRVGHSDV
+350 VGHSDV
-360 AKLREAAQDAR
+360 QKLREAAEDAR

-391 RVDAAPLLLGSYS
+391 RVEAAPLLLGSYS
-404 DEVGRALFGAA
+404 DEVGRALFGAS

-471 ADEGVDLA
+471 GDEGVDLA
-479 QAAVERNRGLAT
+479 QAALERNRGLAT

-503 RAHAK
+503 RAHAR
-508 ANDAPAA
+508 AGDAHAA
-515 GAALKAAEGWLER
+515 GAALKASEGWLER
-528 SRDGDADPSWLG
+528 SREGDHDPSWLG

-549 DAAECHLDLKAPRQ
+549 DAAECYRDLKAPRQ

-598 NLDAACAAGTRAV
+598 NLDAACEQGVRAV

-616 ISSARTTEYVRDL
+616 ISSARTTEYVKDL
-629 LHRLEPYGHEPRVAE
+629 LHRLEPYGDEPRVVE

-653 VAPA
+653 MTPA

>member
-14 TVLALAGISNAGLA
+14 AVLALAGISNAGLA

-64 HLIAAAIGAKLGR
+64 HLIAAAIGQKLGR

-93 EVGLAFPRDVAEAVR
+93 EVGLAFPRDVGQAVK

-127 IWQSLAGSFS
+127 IWQSLAGSFA

-144 ASRWLISP
+144 ASRWLITP
-152 ADPSVERDANA
+152 ADSSVAREVSPS
-163 ARTAVLGPQGT
+163 
-174 TEGAR
+174 EGS
-179 TGAGAHGA
+179 GA
-187 PGRAAGSSDVETTTE
+187 PL
-202 SSTTAPAASSTE
+202 
-214 PSPTPDTADGAAH
+214 
-227 GTPDAGG
+227 
-234 YSRVPAGPAETPGSR
+234 
-249 RQSGPPA
+249 
-256 AAGARPA
+256 
-263 AGAQAADP
+263 
-271 PGPGTPAPGSP
+271 
-282 RTASIPT
+282 
-289 QPGPQNTSASGTAAS
+289 
-304 ASARAVRSDR
+304 
-314 AAKAAPAPSAPPR
+314 K
-327 RGGGG
+327 
-332 ASTGTGTGT
+332 
-341 LAPPVTSDI
+341 
-350 SPLRVGHSDV
+350 VGHSDV
-360 AKLREAAQDAR
+360 QKLREAAEDAR

-391 RVDAAPLLLGSYS
+391 RVEAAPLLLGSYS
-404 DEVGRALFGAA
+404 DDVGRSLFGAA

-471 ADEGVDLA
+471 GDEGVDLA
-479 QAAVERNRGLAT
+479 QAALERNRGLAT
-491 ARTMSFFRLVEA
+491 ARTLSFFRLVEA
-503 RAHAK
+503 RAHAR
-508 ANDAPAA
+508 AGDAHAA
-515 GAALKAAEGWLER
+515 GAALKSAESWLER
-528 SRDGDADPSWLG
+528 SRPGDSDPTWLG

-549 DAAECHLDLKAPRQ
+549 DAAECYRDLKAPRQ
-563 VRRFTEQALSRPTE
+563 VRRFTEQALSKPTE

-598 NLDAACAAGTRAV
+598 NLDAACEQGVRAV

-616 ISSARTTEYVRDL
+616 ISSARTTEYVKDL
-629 LHRLEPYGHEPRVAE
+629 LHRLEPYGDEPRVVE

-653 VAPA
+653 MTTA

>member
-1 MSREQRGP
+1 MSRELREP

-14 TVLALAGISNAGLA
+14 AVLALAGISNAGLA

-93 EVGLAFPRDVAEAVR
+93 EVGLAFPRDVGDAVR
-108 SATELYRLDLA
+108 SATDLYRLDLA
-119 GRRAGSGG
+119 GRRGGAGGSGG
-127 IWQSLAGSFS
+127 IWQSLAGSFA

-152 ADPSVERDANA
+152 ADGSV
-163 ARTAVLGPQGT
+163 AR
-174 TEGAR
+174 E
-179 TGAGAHGA
+179 
-187 PGRAAGSSDVETTTE
+187 
-202 SSTTAPAASSTE
+202 PAAPPRETV
-214 PSPTPDTADGAAH
+214 A
-227 GTPDAGG
+227 
-234 YSRVPAGPAETPGSR
+234 SRE
-249 RQSGPPA
+249 
-256 AAGARPA
+256 PA
-263 AGAQAADP
+263 AG
-271 PGPGTPAPGSP
+271 
-282 RTASIPT
+282 TASPS
-289 QPGPQNTSASGTAAS
+289 PMSSSSSSSSSAS
-304 ASARAVRSDR
+304 ASASAS
-314 AAKAAPAPSAPPR
+314 APSSSSSGLPAQSSGETPHAPPAPAAVAGLYDPAPQ
-327 RGGGG
+327 
-332 ASTGTGTGT
+332 
-341 LAPPVTSDI
+341 
-350 SPLRVGHSDV
+350 RVGHSDV
-360 AKLREAAQDAR
+360 TKLREAAEDAR

-404 DEVGRALFGAA
+404 DDVGRALFGAT

-464 QATYRGF
+464 QATYRDF
-471 ADEGVDLA
+471 PDEGVDLA

-508 ANDAPAA
+508 AGDSAAA
-515 GAALKAAEGWLER
+515 GAALRAAEGWLER
-528 SRDGDADPSWLG
+528 AREGDPDPTWLG

-549 DAAECHLDLKAPRQ
+549 DAAECYRDLKLPRQ

-577 EFVRSHGL
+577 EYVRSHGL

-629 LHRLEPYGHEPRVAE
+629 LHRLEPYGDEPRVAE

-653 VAPA
+653 VAQA

>member
-1 MSREQRGP
+1 MSREPRGP

-64 HLIAAAIGAKLGR
+64 HLIAAAIAAKLGR

-93 EVGLAFPRDVAEAVR
+93 EVGLSFPRDVGQAVR
-108 SATELYRLDLA
+108 SAAELYRLDLA
-119 GRRAGSGG
+119 GRRGGGG

-137 VSAYATP
+137 VSAYSTP
-144 ASRWLISP
+144 ASRWLITP
-152 ADPSVERDANA
+152 ADSSV
-163 ARTAVLGPQGT
+163 AREPHQV
-174 TEGAR
+174 AR
-179 TGAGAHGA
+179 G
-187 PGRAAGSSDVETTTE
+187 
-202 SSTTAPAASSTE
+202 
-214 PSPTPDTADGAAH
+214 
-227 GTPDAGG
+227 
-234 YSRVPAGPAETPGSR
+234 
-249 RQSGPPA
+249 
-256 AAGARPA
+256 
-263 AGAQAADP
+263 
-271 PGPGTPAPGSP
+271 APGSP
-282 RTASIPT
+282 D
-289 QPGPQNTSASGTAAS
+289 SGTGSGSGAGVA
-304 ASARAVRSDR
+304 
-314 AAKAAPAPSAPPR
+314 
-327 RGGGG
+327 GCGG
-332 ASTGTGTGT
+332 ATGSVNGGVNGGVSGGIPDCG
-341 LAPPVTSDI
+341 LPQ
-350 SPLRVGHSDV
+350 RVGHSDV
-360 AKLREAAQDAR
+360 TKLREAADDAR

-404 DEVGRALFGAA
+404 DEVGRALFGAT

-464 QATYRGF
+464 QATYRGC

-479 QAAVERNRGLAT
+479 QAALERNRGLAT

-503 RAHAK
+503 RAQAK
-508 ANDAPAA
+508 AGDAPAC

-528 SRDGDADPSWLG
+528 ARAGDADPSWLD
-540 FYSYDRFAA
+540 FYSHERFAA
-549 DAAECHLDLKAPRQ
+549 DAAECYRDLRMPRQ
-563 VRRFTEQALSRPTE
+563 VQRFTEQALARPTE

-629 LHRLEPYGHEPRVAE
+629 LHRLEPYGDEPRVVE

>member
-14 TVLALAGISNAGLA
+14 AVLALAGISNAGLA

-64 HLIAAAIGAKLGR
+64 HLIAAAIGQKLGR

-93 EVGLAFPRDVAEAVR
+93 EVGLAFPRDVGQAVK

-127 IWQSLAGSFS
+127 IWQSLAGSFA

-144 ASRWLISP
+144 ASRWLITP
-152 ADPSVERDANA
+152 ADSSVAREVSPS
-163 ARTAVLGPQGT
+163 
-174 TEGAR
+174 EGS
-179 TGAGAHGA
+179 GA
-187 PGRAAGSSDVETTTE
+187 PL
-202 SSTTAPAASSTE
+202 
-214 PSPTPDTADGAAH
+214 
-227 GTPDAGG
+227 
-234 YSRVPAGPAETPGSR
+234 
-249 RQSGPPA
+249 
-256 AAGARPA
+256 
-263 AGAQAADP
+263 
-271 PGPGTPAPGSP
+271 
-282 RTASIPT
+282 
-289 QPGPQNTSASGTAAS
+289 
-304 ASARAVRSDR
+304 
-314 AAKAAPAPSAPPR
+314 K
-327 RGGGG
+327 
-332 ASTGTGTGT
+332 
-341 LAPPVTSDI
+341 
-350 SPLRVGHSDV
+350 VGHSDV
-360 AKLREAAQDAR
+360 QKLREAAEDAR

-391 RVDAAPLLLGSYS
+391 RVEAAPLLLGSYS
-404 DEVGRALFGAA
+404 DDVGRSLFGAA

-471 ADEGVDLA
+471 GDEGVDLA
-479 QAAVERNRGLAT
+479 QAALERNRGLAT
-491 ARTMSFFRLVEA
+491 ARTLSFFRLVEA
-503 RAHAK
+503 RAHAR
-508 ANDAPAA
+508 AGDAQAA
-515 GAALKAAEGWLER
+515 GAALKSAESWLER
-528 SRDGDADPSWLG
+528 SRPGDSDPTWLG

-549 DAAECHLDLKAPRQ
+549 DAAECYRDLKAPRQ

-598 NLDAACAAGTRAV
+598 NLDAACEQGVRAV

-629 LHRLEPYGHEPRVAE
+629 LHRLEPYGDEPRVVE

-653 VAPA
+653 MTTA

>member
-14 TVLALAGISNAGLA
+14 AVLALAGISNAGLA

-64 HLIAAAIGAKLGR
+64 HLIAAAIGQKLGR

-93 EVGLAFPRDVAEAVR
+93 EVGLAFPRDVGQAVR

-127 IWQSLAGSFS
+127 IWQSLAGSFA

-144 ASRWLISP
+144 ASRWLITP
-152 ADPSVERDANA
+152 ADSSVAREANA
-163 ARTAVLGPQGT
+163 MDGS
-174 TEGAR
+174 
-179 TGAGAHGA
+179 GA
-187 PGRAAGSSDVETTTE
+187 PL
-202 SSTTAPAASSTE
+202 
-214 PSPTPDTADGAAH
+214 
-227 GTPDAGG
+227 
-234 YSRVPAGPAETPGSR
+234 
-249 RQSGPPA
+249 
-256 AAGARPA
+256 
-263 AGAQAADP
+263 
-271 PGPGTPAPGSP
+271 
-282 RTASIPT
+282 
-289 QPGPQNTSASGTAAS
+289 
-304 ASARAVRSDR
+304 
-314 AAKAAPAPSAPPR
+314 K
-327 RGGGG
+327 
-332 ASTGTGTGT
+332 
-341 LAPPVTSDI
+341 
-350 SPLRVGHSDV
+350 VGHSDV
-360 AKLREAAQDAR
+360 QKLREAAEDAR

-391 RVDAAPLLLGSYS
+391 RVEAAPLLLGAYS
-404 DEVGRALFGAA
+404 DEVGRALFGAS

-471 ADEGVDLA
+471 GDEGVDLA

-503 RAHAK
+503 RAHAR
-508 ANDAPAA
+508 AGDAQAA

-528 SRDGDADPSWLG
+528 AREGDNDPSWLG
-540 FYSYDRFAA
+540 FYGYDRFAA
-549 DAAECHLDLKAPRQ
+549 DAAECYRDLKAPRQ
-563 VRRFTEQALSRPTE
+563 VRRFTEQALSKPTE

-598 NLDAACAAGTRAV
+598 NLDAACEQGVRAV

-616 ISSARTTEYVRDL
+616 ISSARTTEYVKDL
-629 LHRLEPYGHEPRVAE
+629 LHRLEPYGDEPRVVE

-653 VAPA
+653 MAPA

>member
-14 TVLALAGISNAGLA
+14 AVLALAGISNAGLA

-64 HLIAAAIGAKLGR
+64 HLIAAAIGQKLGR

-93 EVGLAFPRDVAEAVR
+93 EVGLAFPRDVGEAVR
-108 SATELYRLDLA
+108 AATDLYRLDLA
-119 GRRAGSGG
+119 GRRAGGGG

-144 ASRWLISP
+144 ASRWLITP
-152 ADPSVERDANA
+152 ADPSVERKAG
-163 ARTAVLGPQGT
+163 R
-174 TEGAR
+174 R
-179 TGAGAHGA
+179 GAGG
-187 PGRAAGSSDVETTTE
+187 GS
-202 SSTTAPAASSTE
+202 
-214 PSPTPDTADGAAH
+214 GH
-227 GTPDAGG
+227 
-234 YSRVPAGPAETPGSR
+234 GPAD
-249 RQSGPPA
+249 SGEH
-256 AAGARPA
+256 
-263 AGAQAADP
+263 
-271 PGPGTPAPGSP
+271 
-282 RTASIPT
+282 
-289 QPGPQNTSASGTAAS
+289 
-304 ASARAVRSDR
+304 V
-314 AAKAAPAPSAPPR
+314 
-327 RGGGG
+327 
-332 ASTGTGTGT
+332 
-341 LAPPVTSDI
+341 
-350 SPLRVGHSDV
+350 RVGHSDV
-360 AKLREAAQDAR
+360 AKLREAAEDAR
-371 RWDSKYGGGD
+371 KWDSKYGGGD

-404 DEVGRALFGAA
+404 DEVGRALFGATS
-415 AELTRLA
+415 ELTRLA

-479 QAAVERNRGLAT
+479 QAALERNRGLAT

-508 ANDAPAA
+508 AGDGPAA
-515 GAALKAAEGWLER
+515 AAALKSAEGWLER
-528 SRDGDADPSWLG
+528 SRDGDADPTWLG
-540 FYSYDRFAA
+540 FYSYDRFCA
-549 DAAECHLDLKAPRQ
+549 DAAECYRDLRMPRE

-629 LHRLEPYGHEPRVAE
+629 LHRLEPYGHEPRVME

>member
-1 MSREQRGP
+1 MSREPRGP

-64 HLIAAAIGAKLGR
+64 HLIAAAIAGKLGR

-93 EVGLAFPRDVAEAVR
+93 EVGLSFPRDVGQAVR

-119 GRRAGSGG
+119 GRRGGGG

-144 ASRWLISP
+144 ASRWLITP
-152 ADPSVERDANA
+152 ADSSV
-163 ARTAVLGPQGT
+163 AR
-174 TEGAR
+174 E
-179 TGAGAHGA
+179 AHT
-187 PGRAAGSSDVETTTE
+187 AAGEAE
-202 SSTTAPAASSTE
+202 SAGGP
-214 PSPTPDTADGAAH
+214 DGA
-227 GTPDAGG
+227 
-234 YSRVPAGPAETPGSR
+234 
-249 RQSGPPA
+249 
-256 AAGARPA
+256 
-263 AGAQAADP
+263 
-271 PGPGTPAPGSP
+271 
-282 RTASIPT
+282 IP
-289 QPGPQNTSASGTAAS
+289 Q
-304 ASARAVRSDR
+304 
-314 AAKAAPAPSAPPR
+314 
-327 RGGGG
+327 
-332 ASTGTGTGT
+332 
-341 LAPPVTSDI
+341 
-350 SPLRVGHSDV
+350 RVGHSDV
-360 AKLREAAQDAR
+360 SKLREAAEDAR

-404 DEVGRALFGAA
+404 DEVGRSLFGAT

-479 QAAVERNRGLAT
+479 QAALERNRGLAT

-503 RAHAK
+503 RAQAK
-508 ANDAPAA
+508 AGDAPAC

-528 SRDGDADPSWLG
+528 ARTGDPDPSWLD
-540 FYSYDRFAA
+540 FYSHERFAA
-549 DAAECHLDLKAPRQ
+549 DAAECYRDLRMPRQ
-563 VRRFTEQALSRPTE
+563 VQRFTEQALARPTE

-629 LHRLEPYGHEPRVAE
+629 LHRLEPYGDEPRVME

-653 VAPA
+653 VSLA